1 MFIGGL
7 QGAKWEIPHQEIQNA
22 TKACHGLFPK
32 RLVMEAACLFAQRLQ
47 VEQIIAV
54 SNETHIYRSLRYR
67 DKEGKIHADY
77 NAFWESVGGVCDAE
91 RHYRLPAQIARK
103 EIAEIASK
111 NGLNTV
117 GAMRCSTLFSHK
129 WPRCFVVSRPD
140 RAPATARVRTFFQQ
154 RRYGVHTTTSGL
166 HCHFNGK
173 IGFGRAMD
181 RFRDNFAQI
190 HRYIFRDLR
199 HAVEHIGKSWRYIKC
214 SISSAGNAVKCS
226 RSASRSLF
234 NRLRTVAAYFFLL
247 HRHRPVHAIQSP
259 FAGQI

>member
-1 MFIGGL
+1 
-7 QGAKWEIPHQEIQNA
+7 
-22 TKACHGLFPK
+22 
-32 RLVMEAACLFAQRLQ
+32 MEAACLFAQRLQ

-140 RAPATARVRTFFQQ
+140 RAPATARVRTFFSSVGTESTPRRPASIATSMARSGLEERWIAFEIILRRFIGIFSGICATRWNTSENPLAIHKMFHIQ
-154 RRYGVHTTTSGL
+154 RR
-166 HCHFNGK
+166 
-173 IGFGRAMD
+173 
-181 RFRDNFAQI
+181 
-190 HRYIFRDLR
+190 
-199 HAVEHIGKSWRYIKC
+199 
-214 SISSAGNAVKCS
+214 
-226 RSASRSLF
+226 
-234 NRLRTVAAYFFLL
+234 
-247 HRHRPVHAIQSP
+247 
-259 FAGQI
+259 